1 MKGHIFLVNPS
12 HPLPEG
18 FTPGE
23 LAPALPGSDVLLE
36 CECALSLA
44 ALIERCGAAGNIIPV
59 SGYRPHAEQVA
70 LWDDTMR
77 THGEEFTR
85 QYVAIPGCS
94 EHETG
99 LAIDLALDTGGEI
112 DFIRPHFPYG
122 GICGRF
128 RALAAEY
135 GFIERYQA
143 GKEHIT
149 HISAEPWHFRYVG
162 AAHAEYIAAH
172 GLALEEYIELLRR
185 GERIGAAHFVP
196 NGETL
201 SGGECTVEDS
211 NAGGYILT
219 SRRSLA

>member
-1 MKGHIFLVNPS
+1 MNGHIFLVNPA

-18 FTPGE
+18 FEPGE
-23 LAPALPGSDVLLE
+23 LAPALPGSDILLE
-36 CECALSLA
+36 RECALALA
-44 ALIERCGAAGNIIPV
+44 ALIERCGAAGSIVAV

-99 LAIDLALDTGGEI
+99 LAIDLALDTGCEI
-112 DFIRPHFPYG
+112 DFIRPYFPYDG
-122 GICGRF
+122 VCGRF

-135 GFIERYQA
+135 GFIERYKA
-143 GKEHIT
+143 GKEQIT
-149 HISAEPWHFRYVG
+149 QISAEPWHFRYVG
-162 AAHAEYIAAH
+162 AAHAGHIAEH

-185 GERIGAAHFVP
+185 GERIGSSRFVP
-196 NGETL
+196 YGETL
-201 SGGECTVEDS
+201 PDGEYTVEDS